1 MADLLAAVPEQF
13 IDVWYLY
20 DLMLI
25 AVIGICSFILIFLRK
40 RSNLI
45 EAEKSMKSAK
55 NLLRKAKTAPVRRRK
70 FFLFSAKN
78 VLNSAAYLYSL
89 AMSEED
95 KYEYGK
101 VIDSIRSA
109 VERIDVMIKQS
120 SNKTASEISDEID
133 ALIQELF

>member
-1 MADLLAAVPEQF
+1 MSNLLSAVPEQF
-13 IDVWYLY
+13 ENIWYLY

-25 AVIGICSFILIFLRK
+25 GIIGVCALILVFLRK
-40 RSNLI
+40 RSNTV

-55 NLLRKAKTAPVRRRK
+55 NLLRKAKAAPARRRK

-89 AMSEED
+89 TVSEED

-101 VIDSIRSA
+101 LVEAINAA
-109 VERIDVMIKQS
+109 VERIDALLKTS
-120 SNKTASEISDEID
+120 SHKAQYEFADEIE
-133 ALIQELF
+133 ALIRELF